1 VTPSKSTV
9 GLLIGASVDD
19 ATFSGYQEVSQSIT
33 AAVQFKIECHR
44 FRALELKVFLIRGS
58 GWWSGADFVRLV
70 GELIEMLGW
79 QDARGGLHLLDHL
92 QQGRHGSIIEGE
104 SFT

>member
-1 VTPSKSTV
+1 M
-9 GLLIGASVDD
+9 
-19 ATFSGYQEVSQSIT
+19 
-33 AAVQFKIECHR
+33 
-44 FRALELKVFLIRGS
+44 FLIRGS